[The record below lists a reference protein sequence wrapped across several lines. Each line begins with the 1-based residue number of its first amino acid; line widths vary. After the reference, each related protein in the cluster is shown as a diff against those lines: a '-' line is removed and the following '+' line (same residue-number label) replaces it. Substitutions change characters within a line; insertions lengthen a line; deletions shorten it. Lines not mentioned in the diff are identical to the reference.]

1 LIALMIHTRSLKP
14 AQTIKTTH
22 AIKQAHAAFH
32 TGYSAVARMIRT
44 LRPWLQMHHAS
55 TPHASTRPVHPAKS
69 PKAPAKTL
77 AGLTRDL
84 PVRVIILF
92 TMSNNP
98 KRQGQ
103 QPLHA
108 TSPPPTG
115 KLLLFNEHFFEWP
128 QTRRSLAR
136 PNDRRAP
143 WRG

>member
-1 LIALMIHTRSLKP
+1 MPLSHLIALMIHTRSLKP

-98 KRQGQ
+98 KIRSSNRMRDHCN
-103 QPLHA
+103 PNRETVALD
-108 TSPPPTG
+108 
-115 KLLLFNEHFFEWP
+115 EHFFE
-128 QTRRSLAR
+128 
-136 PNDRRAP
+136 
-143 WRG
+143 